1 MKNFFRN
8 HPMVS
13 MCIAMLVAAVATQ
26 WILNPKSGPFSA
38 LTWANALTIGAV
50 LLIMV
55 AGVALTYVAMRLA
68 SDPAGFGLVPVGEG
82 YTPGRRLN
90 VDSPAASVRSAD
102 EVLDE
107 LDQMIGLSSVK
118 EEVNK
123 LLAGIEVER
132 KRREQGLPAARVSRH
147 MVFTG
152 PPGVGKTEIAR
163 ALGEIYR
170 SLKVLRKGHVVEVQR
185 ADLVAGYIG
194 QTAMKTLDKCKEALD
209 GILFVDEAY
218 SLAGEGK
225 DFGHEAIATLLKF
238 MEDNRDRI
246 MVIAAGYPNEMR
258 RFIATNP
265 GLASRFN
272 RTIEFPAYEPK
283 ELAAILRLMARRQSA
298 ELPDALEQSLVPWI
312 ESQSRSEGWGNARE
326 MRNLLDKAGEA
337 QSLRVAA
344 DPTADITKIE
354 MVDFESI
361 GVPLVR
367 THVPPPAPPPPV
379 PTIPTPASIVVEHSL
394 VPASSSPDHLA
405 PRRGRRLKV
414 EATIPLNARS
424 IRRWTASKRWSGWS
438 PVKEEVNKLMS
449 ALEVERLRREQGLV
463 VAPISRHMVFTGP
476 PGVGKTEVARALGEI
491 YRSLNVLRKGHLVET
506 DRSGLVAGYI
516 GQTAPK
522 TLDKCR
528 EALDGILFIDEAYS
542 LARPGNDF
550 GQEAIDTLL
559 KFMEDNRDRI
569 VVIVAGYPNEM
580 QRFINSNPGLSSRF
594 TKTIEFPPYAANEL
608 AAILRVMAKRQN
620 FVLPDDLEVQP
631 RSVDE
636 GGHAQQVLGSSARD
650 ANAARARARGPGH
663 ANCARPIRG
672 HAQARHGGYRRGD
685 PDFRISR
692 DRAGEDQRHPRQDSR
707 APPLGHPT
715 VGGDIRT
722 AGRRC
727 HDQNWKVAHGSGF
740 FISRDGYLL
749 TNHHVVGDNKFVTVK
764 LTTGRQ
770 MPGEVLRS
778 HKARDVALVKVNE
791 SAMEALPLQ
800 LEPPDVAAEVYA
812 VGTPQDEKY
821 STTIT
826 KGIVSA
832 YRTENDLKLIQSDAA
847 IHGGSSGGAMVDRFG
862 NVVAVS
868 VSGFTMSERRWA
880 QASTS
885 SFPSPMRSSSSPSS
899 WSSRTRHSPKQSPA
913 HGTRTDTPDDSDAAE
928 QRPCISPSGSTIP
941 GTVARGLSG
950 RRRRQSFSRAGFL
963 SIFLKQQFQWATG
976 QSLPIAPTRRPR
988 AAQQPVARCISG
1000 TMRSA
1005 DPRLPIRSP
1014 STSTGRPFEILPQTT
1029 SRNSWRRSAPIIA
1042 MIGRRRSIS

>member
-8 HPMVS
+8 HPMVG
-13 MCIAMLVAAVATQ
+13 MCIAMLAAAVATH
-26 WILNPKSGPFSA
+26 WILNPKSGPLSA
-38 LTWANALTIGAV
+38 LTWTNSLTIGAV
-50 LLIMV
+50 LLIMM
-55 AGVALTYVAMRLA
+55 AGFALTYVAMRLG
-68 SDPAGFGLVPVGEG
+68 SDPTGFGLVPLGEG

-90 VDSPAASVRSAD
+90 VDSPAMSVRSAD

-107 LDQMIGLSSVK
+107 LDQMIGLGSVK

-132 KRREQGLPAARVSRH
+132 KRREQGLPVARVGRH

-225 DFGHEAIATLLKF
+225 DFGHEAIATLMKF

-265 GLASRFN
+265 GMASRFN

-283 ELAAILRLMARRQSA
+283 ELAAILRLMAKRQRA
-298 ELPDALEQSLVPWI
+298 ELPDVLEQSLVPWI
-312 ESQSRSEGWGNARE
+312 ESQWRSEGWGNARE

-337 QSLRVAA
+337 QSLRVAV
-344 DPTADITKIE
+344 DPTADISKIE
-354 MVDFESI
+354 MVDFESV
-361 GVPLVR
+361 GVSLVR
-367 THVPPPAPPPPV
+367 TYVPPPAPPPV
-379 PTIPTPASIVVEHSL
+379 PTIPTPAPIVVQHSL
-394 VPASSSPDHLA
+394 VPSSPDHLA
-405 PRRGRRLKV
+405 PRSGRRLKV
-414 EATIPLNARS
+414 EATIPPERTLDQALDRLEEMVGLES
-424 IRRWTASKRWSGWS
+424 
-438 PVKEEVNKLMS
+438 VKEEVNKLIS

-463 VAPISRHMVFTGP
+463 IAPISRHMVFSGP

-491 YRSLNVLRKGHLVET
+491 YRSLTVLRKGHLVET

-594 TKTIEFPPYAANEL
+594 TKTIEFPPYGANEL

-620 FVLPDDLEVQP
+620 FVLPDDLESSLAPWLKVGMRNKSWGQAREMRTLLERAREAQATRIAHDP
-631 RSVDE
+631 SGDVRQLAMTDIDAAIRISGYRETVPETISDTIVRIPALRRSVTPLSE
-636 GGHAQQVLGSSARD
+636 GTSALQ
-650 ANAARARARGPGH
+650 AAVVTIKIDGT
-663 ANCARPIRG
+663 
-672 HAQARHGGYRRGD
+672 Y
-685 PDFRISR
+685 
-692 DRAGEDQRHPRQDSR
+692 
-707 APPLGHPT
+707 
-715 VGGDIRT
+715 
-722 AGRRC
+722 
-727 HDQNWKVAHGSGF
+727 GSGF

-749 TNHHVVGDNKFVTVK
+749 TNHHVVEDNKFVTIK

-791 SAMEALPLQ
+791 SALEALPLQ

-812 VGTPQDEKY
+812 VGTPVSETY
-821 STTIT
+821 STTIS

-832 YRTENDLKLIQSDAA
+832 YRTVDDLKLIQSDAA

-862 NVVAVS
+862 NVVAIS
-868 VSGFTMSERRWA
+868 VSGI
-880 QASTS
+880 
-885 SFPSPMRSSSSPSS
+885 SSSAQ
-899 WSSRTRHSPKQSPA
+899 KL
-913 HGTRTDTPDDSDAAE
+913 GT
-928 QRPCISPSGSTIP
+928 
-941 GTVARGLSG
+941 
-950 RRRRQSFSRAGFL
+950 
-963 SIFLKQQFQWATG
+963 SINFFI
-976 QSLPIAPTRRPR
+976 PIAD
-988 AAQQPVARCISG
+988 ALKFLAVEVVKQDVA
-1000 TMRSA
+1000 
-1005 DPRLPIRSP
+1005 
-1014 STSTGRPFEILPQTT
+1014 
-1029 SRNSWRRSAPIIA
+1029 
-1042 MIGRRRSIS
+1042 

>member
-8 HPMVS
+8 NPMAG
-13 MCIAMLVAAVATQ
+13 MCVAMIAAAVATN
-26 WILNPKSGPFSA
+26 WILNPRSGPFSA
-38 LTWANALTIGAV
+38 LTWANSLTVGAV

-55 AGVALTYVAMRLA
+55 AGVATTYVAMRLA
-68 SDPAGFGLVPVGEG
+68 SDPTGFGLVPVGEG
-82 YTPGRRLN
+82 YTVGRRLN
-90 VDSPAASVRSAD
+90 VDSPSVSVRSAD

-132 KRREQGLPAARVSRH
+132 KRREQGLPVAKVNRH

-194 QTAMKTLDKCKEALD
+194 QTAIKTLDRCKEALD

-225 DFGHEAIATLLKF
+225 DFGHEAIATLIKF
-238 MEDNRDRI
+238 MEDNRDRV

-283 ELAAILRLMARRQSA
+283 ELAAILRLMAKRQRA
-298 ELPDALEQSLVPWI
+298 ELPDVLEQSLVPWI
-312 ESQSRSEGWGNARE
+312 ETQWRSEGWGNARE
-326 MRNLLDKAGEA
+326 MRNLLDKASEA
-337 QSLRVAA
+337 QSLRVAV
-344 DPTADITKIE
+344 DPTADISKIE

-361 GVPLVR
+361 GVNLVR
-367 THVPPPAPPPPV
+367 TRVPPPAPPPV
-379 PTIPTPASIVVEHSL
+379 PTIPTPAPMVVEHAL
-394 VPASSSPDHLA
+394 VPSPPDHLA
-405 PRRGRRLKV
+405 PRVGRRLRV
-414 EATIPLNARS
+414 EATILPERTLDQALDHLEEMVGLES
-424 IRRWTASKRWSGWS
+424 
-438 PVKEEVNKLMS
+438 VKEEVNRLMS
-449 ALEVERLRREQGLV
+449 SLEVERLRREQGLV
-463 VAPISRHMVFTGP
+463 IAPISRHMVFTGP
-476 PGVGKTEVARALGEI
+476 PGAGKTEIARALGEI

-542 LARPGNDF
+542 LVRPGNDF

-569 VVIVAGYPNEM
+569 IVIVAGYPNEM
-580 QRFINSNPGLSSRF
+580 QRFIGSNPGLSSRF
-594 TKTIEFPPYAANEL
+594 TKMIEFPPYAANEL

-620 FVLPDDLEVQP
+620 FVLPDDLESSLGPWIKVGMRNKSWGQAREMRTLLERAREAQATRIAHAPSADVRQLTMADIETAIRISGYRETVPEKISDTLVKIPALP
-631 RSVDE
+631 RSVTPLSEGTSALQAAVVTIKLE
-636 GGHAQQVLGSSARD
+636 GGG
-650 ANAARARARGPGH
+650 
-663 ANCARPIRG
+663 
-672 HAQARHGGYRRGD
+672 
-685 PDFRISR
+685 
-692 DRAGEDQRHPRQDSR
+692 
-707 APPLGHPT
+707 
-715 VGGDIRT
+715 
-722 AGRRC
+722 
-727 HDQNWKVAHGSGF
+727 HGSGF

-749 TNHHVVGDNKFVTVK
+749 TNQHVVQDYKFVTIK

-791 SAMEALPLQ
+791 SAMNALPLQ

-832 YRTENDLKLIQSDAA
+832 YRTDNDLKLIQSDAT
-847 IHGGSSGGAMVDRFG
+847 IHGGSSGGAMVDLFG
-862 NVVAVS
+862 NVVAIS
-868 VSGFTMSERRWA
+868 VSGFTMSEKKVG
-880 QASTS
+880 TS
-885 SFPSPMRSSSSPSS
+885 INFF
-899 WSSRTRHSPKQSPA
+899 
-913 HGTRTDTPDDSDAAE
+913 
-928 QRPCISPSGSTIP
+928 I
-941 GTVARGLSG
+941 
-950 RRRRQSFSRAGFL
+950 
-963 SIFLKQQFQWATG
+963 
-976 QSLPIAPTRRPR
+976 PIADALKFLAVELVERDL
-988 AAQQPVARCISG
+988 A
-1000 TMRSA
+1000 
-1005 DPRLPIRSP
+1005 
-1014 STSTGRPFEILPQTT
+1014 
-1029 SRNSWRRSAPIIA
+1029 
-1042 MIGRRRSIS
+1042 

>member
-13 MCIAMLVAAVATQ
+13 MCIAMLVAAVGTH

-38 LTWANALTIGAV
+38 LTWANSLTIGAV

-55 AGVALTYVAMRLA
+55 AGVALTYVAMRLG
-68 SDPAGFGLVPVGEG
+68 SDPTGFGLVPVGEG
-82 YTPGRRLN
+82 YTPGRRLS

-107 LDQMIGLSSVK
+107 LDRMIGLSSVK

-132 KRREQGLPAARVSRH
+132 KRREQGLPVAKVSRH

-163 ALGEIYR
+163 ALGEIHR

-225 DFGHEAIATLLKF
+225 DFGHEAIATLIKF

-283 ELAAILRLMARRQSA
+283 ELAAILRLMAKRQSA
-298 ELPDALEQSLVPWI
+298 ELPDVLEQSLVPWI
-312 ESQSRSEGWGNARE
+312 ESQWRGEGWGNARE
-326 MRNLLDKAGEA
+326 MRNLLDKASEA

-344 DPTADITKIE
+344 DPTADISKIE
-354 MVDFESI
+354 MVDFESV

-367 THVPPPAPPPPV
+367 TRVPPPAPPPV
-379 PTIPTPASIVVEHSL
+379 PTKPTPAPIVVEHAL
-394 VPASSSPDHLA
+394 VLSSSPDHLA
-405 PRRGRRLKV
+405 PRPGRRLKV
-414 EATIPLNARS
+414 EATIPPERTLDQALDRLEEMVGLES
-424 IRRWTASKRWSGWS
+424 
-438 PVKEEVNKLMS
+438 VKEEVNKLMS

-463 VAPISRHMVFTGP
+463 VAPISRHMVFAGP

-594 TKTIEFPPYAANEL
+594 TKTIEFPPYATNEL
-608 AAILRVMAKRQN
+608 TAILRVMAKRQN
-620 FVLPDDLEVQP
+620 FVLPDDLESSLGPWMKVGMRSKSWGHAREMRTLLERAREAQATRIVHDPSGDMRKLTMADIDAAIQISGYRETAPEKISDTLVKIPALP
-631 RSVDE
+631 RSVTPLSE
-636 GGHAQQVLGSSARD
+636 GTSALQ
-650 ANAARARARGPGH
+650 AAVV
-663 ANCARPIRG
+663 
-672 HAQARHGGYRRGD
+672 
-685 PDFRISR
+685 
-692 DRAGEDQRHPRQDSR
+692 
-707 APPLGHPT
+707 T
-715 VGGDIRT
+715 VKIEG
-722 AGRRC
+722 
-727 HDQNWKVAHGSGF
+727 AHGSGF
-740 FISRDGYLL
+740 FISKDGYLL
-749 TNHHVVGDNKFVTVK
+749 TNHHVVTENKFVTVK

-770 MPGEVLRS
+770 LPGEVVRTN
-778 HKARDVALVKVNE
+778 KTRDIALVKVNE
-791 SAMEALPLQ
+791 SGMTALPLR
-800 LEPPDVAAEVYA
+800 LDAPDVASEVYA
-812 VGTPQDEKY
+812 VGTPRDEKY

-832 YRTENDLKLIQSDAA
+832 YRTENDLSLLQSDVA
-847 IHGGSSGGAMVDRFG
+847 IHPGNSGGPMVDRFG
-862 NVVAVS
+862 NVVAASVAGLTISGVS
-868 VSGFTMSERRWA
+868 VSINF
-880 QASTS
+880 
-885 SFPSPMRSSSSPSS
+885 F
-899 WSSRTRHSPKQSPA
+899 
-913 HGTRTDTPDDSDAAE
+913 
-928 QRPCISPSGSTIP
+928 I
-941 GTVARGLSG
+941 
-950 RRRRQSFSRAGFL
+950 
-963 SIFLKQQFQWATG
+963 
-976 QSLPIAPTRRPR
+976 PIADALKFLAVELVEQN
-988 AAQQPVARCISG
+988 AA
-1000 TMRSA
+1000 
-1005 DPRLPIRSP
+1005 
-1014 STSTGRPFEILPQTT
+1014 
-1029 SRNSWRRSAPIIA
+1029 
-1042 MIGRRRSIS
+1042 

>member
-8 HPMVS
+8 SPMVS
-13 MCIAMLVAAVATQ
+13 MCVAMIVAAVATN
-26 WILNPKSGPFSA
+26 WILNPRSGPFSA
-38 LTWANALTIGAV
+38 LTWANSLTVGAV
-50 LLIMV
+50 LLIMM
-55 AGVALTYVAMRLA
+55 AGVALTYVAMRLG
-68 SDPAGFGLVPVGEG
+68 SDPTGFGLVPVGQG
-82 YTPGRRLN
+82 YTVGRRLN
-90 VDSPAASVRSAD
+90 VDSPALSVRSAD

-132 KRREQGLPAARVSRH
+132 KRREQGLPVAKVGRH

-194 QTAMKTLDKCKEALD
+194 QTAIKTLDKCKEALD

-218 SLAGEGK
+218 TLAGEGK
-225 DFGHEAIATLLKF
+225 DFGHEAIATLIKF
-238 MEDNRDRI
+238 MEDNRDRV

-258 RFIATNP
+258 RFIAMNP

-283 ELAAILRLMARRQSA
+283 ELAAILRLMAKRQRA
-298 ELPDALEQSLVPWI
+298 ELPDVLEQSLVPWI
-312 ESQSRSEGWGNARE
+312 ETQWRSEGWGNARE

-337 QSLRVAA
+337 QSLRVAV
-344 DPTADITKIE
+344 DPTADISKIE
-354 MVDFESI
+354 MVDFESV
-361 GVPLVR
+361 GVPLMR
-367 THVPPPAPPPPV
+367 TRVPPPAPPPLPNVPPPAPV
-379 PTIPTPASIVVEHSL
+379 VIEHAPAL
-394 VPASSSPDHLA
+394 SPDYLA
-405 PRRGRRLKV
+405 PRPARRLKV
-414 EATIPLNARS
+414 EAAIPPERTLEQALDRLDEMVGLDS
-424 IRRWTASKRWSGWS
+424 
-438 PVKEEVNKLMS
+438 VKEEVNKLMS
-449 ALEVERLRREQGLV
+449 ALEVERMRREQGLI

-506 DRSGLVAGYI
+506 DRSGLVASYI

-522 TLDKCR
+522 TLDKCK

-580 QRFINSNPGLSSRF
+580 LRFINSNPGLSSRF

-608 AAILRVMAKRQN
+608 VSILRVMAKRQN
-620 FVLPDDLEVQP
+620 FELPDNLESSLGPWMKVGMPNKSWGQAREMRTLLERAREAQATRISHDPSADVRQLTTADIDAAIQISGYRETVPEKISDTLVKISTLP
-631 RSVDE
+631 RSVTPLSE
-636 GGHAQQVLGSSARD
+636 GTSALQ
-650 ANAARARARGPGH
+650 AAVVTIKLENG
-663 ANCARPIRG
+663 
-672 HAQARHGGYRRGD
+672 
-685 PDFRISR
+685 
-692 DRAGEDQRHPRQDSR
+692 
-707 APPLGHPT
+707 
-715 VGGDIRT
+715 
-722 AGRRC
+722 
-727 HDQNWKVAHGSGF
+727 HGSGF

-749 TNHHVVGDNKFVTVK
+749 TNQHVVEDNKFVTIK

-791 SAMEALPLQ
+791 SAMSALPLQ

-812 VGTPQDEKY
+812 VGTPQYEKY

-862 NVVAVS
+862 NVLAVS
-868 VSGFTMSERRWA
+868 VSGITVPGVEKKVG
-880 QASTS
+880 TS
-885 SFPSPMRSSSSPSS
+885 INFF
-899 WSSRTRHSPKQSPA
+899 
-913 HGTRTDTPDDSDAAE
+913 
-928 QRPCISPSGSTIP
+928 I
-941 GTVARGLSG
+941 
-950 RRRRQSFSRAGFL
+950 
-963 SIFLKQQFQWATG
+963 
-976 QSLPIAPTRRPR
+976 PIADALKFLAVELIEPD
-988 AAQQPVARCISG
+988 VA
-1000 TMRSA
+1000 
-1005 DPRLPIRSP
+1005 
-1014 STSTGRPFEILPQTT
+1014 
-1029 SRNSWRRSAPIIA
+1029 
-1042 MIGRRRSIS
+1042 

>member
-8 HPMVS
+8 HPMISICVL
-13 MCIAMLVAAVATQ
+13 MVVAGVATQ
-26 WILNPKSGPFSA
+26 WILNPRSGPLSA
-38 LTWANALTIGAV
+38 LTWANSLTIGAV
-50 LLIMV
+50 LLIML
-55 AGVALTYVAMRLA
+55 AGIALTYVAMRLGN
-68 SDPAGFGLVPVGEG
+68 DPSGFGLVPIGEG
-82 YTPGRRLN
+82 YTVGRRLN
-90 VDSPAASVRSAD
+90 VNSPTVSVRTAD

-107 LDQMIGLSSVK
+107 IDQMIGLSSVK

-132 KRREQGLPAARVSRH
+132 KRREQGLPVARVSRH

-194 QTAMKTLDKCKEALD
+194 QTAIKTLDKCKEALD

-218 SLAGEGK
+218 ALAGEGK
-225 DFGHEAIATLLKF
+225 DFGQEAIATLLKF

-265 GLASRFN
+265 GMASRFN

-283 ELAAILRLMARRQSA
+283 ELAAILRLMATRQRA
-298 ELPDALEQSLVPWI
+298 ELPGELEQSLVPWI

-326 MRNLLDKAGEA
+326 MRNLLDKASEA

-344 DPTADITKIE
+344 DPTADISKIE

-361 GVPLVR
+361 GVNWVR
-367 THVPPPAPPPPV
+367 TRVPPQSPPPPPAPPPP
-379 PTIPTPASIVVEHSL
+379 PSPPLL
-394 VPASSSPDHLA
+394 VQPLLAPSSSPDHLA
-405 PRRGRRLKV
+405 PRPMRRLKV
-414 EATIPLNARS
+414 EAAIPLERTLDQALDNLEEMV
-424 IRRWTASKRWSGWS
+424 GLE

-449 ALEVERLRREQGLV
+449 GLEVERMRREQGLA

-476 PGVGKTEVARALGEI
+476 PGVGKTEVARALGDI
-491 YRSLNVLRKGHLVET
+491 YRSLHVLRKGHLVET

-594 TKTIEFPPYAANEL
+594 TKTIAFPPYAANEL
-608 AAILRVMAKRQN
+608 TAILRVMAKRQN
-620 FVLPDDLEVQP
+620 FVLPDDLE
-631 RSVDE
+631 
-636 GGHAQQVLGSSARD
+636 SSLAPWMKVGMRNKSWGQAREMRTLLE
-650 ANAARARARGPGH
+650 RARE
-663 ANCARPIRG
+663 
-672 HAQARHGGYRRGD
+672 AQALRVTHDPSADVRQLVMADIDAAIAISGYREVEPEKISD
-685 PDFRISR
+685 TIVRI
-692 DRAGEDQRHPRQDSR
+692 
-707 APPLGHPT
+707 PT
-715 VGGDIRT
+715 LPHSVTLLSEGASALQT
-722 AGRRC
+722 AVVTVKLE
-727 HDQNWKVAHGSGF
+727 NSHGSGF
-740 FISRDGYLL
+740 FISKDGYLL
-749 TNHHVVGDNKFVTVK
+749 TNQHVVGDNKFVTIK

-778 HKARDVALVKVNE
+778 HKARDIALVKVNE

-800 LEPPDVAAEVYA
+800 LNLPDVAAEVYA
-812 VGTPQDEKY
+812 VGTPKDEKW

-826 KGIVSA
+826 KGIVSG
-832 YRTENDLKLIQSDAA
+832 YRTDDDLFSSGNKDLKLLQSDAA
-847 IHGGSSGGAMVDRFG
+847 IHGGSSGGALVDRFG

-868 VSGFTMSERRWA
+868 VGGIVVTA
-880 QASTS
+880 DKTGS
-885 SFPSPMRSSSSPSS
+885 SLNFFIPIVDAL
-899 WSSRTRHSPKQSPA
+899 KYLA
-913 HGTRTDTPDDSDAAE
+913 VELINPD
-928 QRPCISPSGSTIP
+928 
-941 GTVARGLSG
+941 VA
-950 RRRRQSFSRAGFL
+950 
-963 SIFLKQQFQWATG
+963 
-976 QSLPIAPTRRPR
+976 
-988 AAQQPVARCISG
+988 
-1000 TMRSA
+1000 
-1005 DPRLPIRSP
+1005 
-1014 STSTGRPFEILPQTT
+1014 
-1029 SRNSWRRSAPIIA
+1029 
-1042 MIGRRRSIS
+1042 

>member
-8 HPMVS
+8 HPMVG
-13 MCIAMLVAAVATQ
+13 MCIAMLVAAVATH
-26 WILNPKSGPFSA
+26 WILNPKSGPLSA
-38 LTWANALTIGAV
+38 LTWANSLTIGAV
-50 LLIMV
+50 LLIMM
-55 AGVALTYVAMRLA
+55 AGFALTYVAMRLG
-68 SDPAGFGLVPVGEG
+68 SDPTGFGLVPLGEG

-90 VDSPAASVRSAD
+90 VDSPAMSVRSAD

-107 LDQMIGLSSVK
+107 LDQMIGLGSVK

-132 KRREQGLPAARVSRH
+132 KRREQGLPVARVGRH

-152 PPGVGKTEIAR
+152 SPGVGKTEIAR

-225 DFGHEAIATLLKF
+225 DFGHEAIATLMKF

-265 GLASRFN
+265 GMASRFN

-283 ELAAILRLMARRQSA
+283 ELAAILRLMAKRQRA
-298 ELPDALEQSLVPWI
+298 ELPDVLEQSLVPWI
-312 ESQSRSEGWGNARE
+312 ESQWRSEGWGNARE

-337 QSLRVAA
+337 QSLRVAV
-344 DPTADITKIE
+344 DPTADISKIE
-354 MVDFESI
+354 MVDFESV
-361 GVPLVR
+361 GVSLVR
-367 THVPPPAPPPPV
+367 TYVPPPAPPPV
-379 PTIPTPASIVVEHSL
+379 PTIPTPAPIVVQHSL
-394 VPASSSPDHLA
+394 VPSSPDHLA
-405 PRRGRRLKV
+405 PRSGRRLKV
-414 EATIPLNARS
+414 EATIPPERTLDQALDRLEEMVGLES
-424 IRRWTASKRWSGWS
+424 
-438 PVKEEVNKLMS
+438 VKEEVNKLIS

-463 VAPISRHMVFTGP
+463 IAPISRHMVFSGP

-491 YRSLNVLRKGHLVET
+491 YRSLTVLRKGHLVET

-594 TKTIEFPPYAANEL
+594 TKTIEFPPYGANEL

-620 FVLPDDLEVQP
+620 FVLPDDLESSLAPWLKVGMRNKSWGQAREMRTLLERAREAQATRIAHDP
-631 RSVDE
+631 SGDVRQLAMTDIDAAIRISGYRETVPETISDTIVRIPALRRSVTPLSE
-636 GGHAQQVLGSSARD
+636 GTSALQ
-650 ANAARARARGPGH
+650 AAVVTIKIDGT
-663 ANCARPIRG
+663 
-672 HAQARHGGYRRGD
+672 Y
-685 PDFRISR
+685 
-692 DRAGEDQRHPRQDSR
+692 
-707 APPLGHPT
+707 
-715 VGGDIRT
+715 
-722 AGRRC
+722 
-727 HDQNWKVAHGSGF
+727 GSGF

-749 TNHHVVGDNKFVTVK
+749 TNHHVVEDNKFVTIK

-791 SAMEALPLQ
+791 SALEALPLQ

-812 VGTPQDEKY
+812 VGTPVSETY
-821 STTIT
+821 STTIS

-832 YRTENDLKLIQSDAA
+832 YRTVDDLKLIQSDAA

-862 NVVAVS
+862 NVVAIS
-868 VSGFTMSERRWA
+868 VSGI
-880 QASTS
+880 
-885 SFPSPMRSSSSPSS
+885 SSSAQ
-899 WSSRTRHSPKQSPA
+899 KL
-913 HGTRTDTPDDSDAAE
+913 GT
-928 QRPCISPSGSTIP
+928 
-941 GTVARGLSG
+941 
-950 RRRRQSFSRAGFL
+950 
-963 SIFLKQQFQWATG
+963 SINFFI
-976 QSLPIAPTRRPR
+976 PIAD
-988 AAQQPVARCISG
+988 ALKFLAVEVVKQDVA
-1000 TMRSA
+1000 
-1005 DPRLPIRSP
+1005 
-1014 STSTGRPFEILPQTT
+1014 
-1029 SRNSWRRSAPIIA
+1029 
-1042 MIGRRRSIS
+1042 

>member
-8 HPMVS
+8 YPMVG

-38 LTWANALTIGAV
+38 LTWANSLTIGAV
-50 LLIMV
+50 LLIMM
-55 AGVALTYVAMRLA
+55 AGFALTYVAMRLG
-68 SDPAGFGLVPVGEG
+68 SDPTGFGLVPVGEG

-90 VDSPAASVRSAD
+90 VDSPAVSVRSAD

-123 LLAGIEVER
+123 LLAGVEVER
-132 KRREQGLPAARVSRH
+132 KRREQGLPVARVSRH

-163 ALGEIYR
+163 ALGETYR

-225 DFGHEAIATLLKF
+225 DFGHEAIATLIKF

-265 GLASRFN
+265 GLASRFH

-283 ELAAILRLMARRQSA
+283 ELAAILRLMAKRERA
-298 ELPDALEQSLVPWI
+298 ELPDVLEQSLVPWI
-312 ESQSRSEGWGNARE
+312 ESQWRSEGWGNARE
-326 MRNLLDKAGEA
+326 MRNLLDKASEA
-337 QSLRVAA
+337 QSLRVAV
-344 DPTADITKIE
+344 DPNADISKIE
-354 MVDFESI
+354 MVDFESV
-361 GVPLVR
+361 GVNLVR
-367 THVPPPAPPPPV
+367 THVPPPAPPPV
-379 PTIPTPASIVVEHSL
+379 PTIPTPPPVVVQHSL
-394 VPASSSPDHLA
+394 VPSSSADHLA
-405 PRRGRRLKV
+405 PRPMRRLKV
-414 EATIPLNARS
+414 EATIPPERTLDQALDRLEEMV
-424 IRRWTASKRWSGWS
+424 GLE

-449 ALEVERLRREQGLV
+449 GLEVERVRREQGLV
-463 VAPISRHMVFTGP
+463 IAPISRHMVFTGP

-550 GQEAIDTLL
+550 GRETIDTLL

-569 VVIVAGYPNEM
+569 VVIVAGYPVEM
-580 QRFINSNPGLSSRF
+580 RRFIAANPGLESRF
-594 TKTIEFPPYAANEL
+594 TKTIEFPPYEAGEL
-608 AAILRVMAKRQN
+608 VEIFGQMAQQAGYE
-620 FVLPDDLEVQP
+620 LPDDLESSLGPWMKVGMRKKSWGQAREMRTLLERAREAQATRIAHDPSGDVRQLAMADIDAATQISGYRETVPEKISDILVKIPSLP
-631 RSVDE
+631 RSVTPLSE
-636 GGHAQQVLGSSARD
+636 GTSALQ
-650 ANAARARARGPGH
+650 AAVV
-663 ANCARPIRG
+663 
-672 HAQARHGGYRRGD
+672 
-685 PDFRISR
+685 
-692 DRAGEDQRHPRQDSR
+692 
-707 APPLGHPT
+707 T
-715 VGGDIRT
+715 VKIEG
-722 AGRRC
+722 
-727 HDQNWKVAHGSGF
+727 AHGSGF
-740 FISRDGYLL
+740 FISKDGYLL
-749 TNHHVVGDNKFVTVK
+749 TNHHVVTENKFVTVK

-770 MPGEVLRS
+770 LPGEVVRTN
-778 HKARDVALVKVNE
+778 KTRDIALVKVNE
-791 SAMEALPLQ
+791 SGMTALPL
-800 LEPPDVAAEVYA
+800 LLDLPEVASEVYA
-812 VGTPQDEKY
+812 IGTPRDEKY

-832 YRTENDLKLIQSDAA
+832 YRTENDLSLMQSDVA
-847 IHGGSSGGAMVDRFG
+847 IHPGNSGGPMVDRFG
-862 NVVAVS
+862 NVVAASVAGLTISGVS
-868 VSGFTMSERRWA
+868 VGINF
-880 QASTS
+880 
-885 SFPSPMRSSSSPSS
+885 F
-899 WSSRTRHSPKQSPA
+899 
-913 HGTRTDTPDDSDAAE
+913 
-928 QRPCISPSGSTIP
+928 I
-941 GTVARGLSG
+941 
-950 RRRRQSFSRAGFL
+950 
-963 SIFLKQQFQWATG
+963 
-976 QSLPIAPTRRPR
+976 PIAD
-988 AAQQPVARCISG
+988 ALKFLAVELVNQDVA
-1000 TMRSA
+1000 
-1005 DPRLPIRSP
+1005 
-1014 STSTGRPFEILPQTT
+1014 
-1029 SRNSWRRSAPIIA
+1029 
-1042 MIGRRRSIS
+1042 

>member
-13 MCIAMLVAAVATQ
+13 MCLAMLVAAIATQ

-38 LTWANALTIGAV
+38 LTWANSLTIGAV
-50 LLIMV
+50 LLIMM
-55 AGVALTYVAMRLA
+55 AGVALTYVAMRLG
-68 SDPAGFGLVPVGEG
+68 SDPTGFGLVPVGEG
-82 YTPGRRLN
+82 YTVGRRLN
-90 VDSPAASVRSAD
+90 VEASTLSVRSAD

-132 KRREQGLPAARVSRH
+132 KRREQGLPVARVSRH

-209 GILFVDEAY
+209 GVLFVDEAY

-283 ELAAILRLMARRQSA
+283 ELAAILRLMAKRQRA
-298 ELPDALEQSLVPWI
+298 ELPDELEQSLVPWI
-312 ESQSRSEGWGNARE
+312 DSQWRSEGWGNARE

-337 QSLRVAA
+337 QSLRVAV
-344 DPTADITKIE
+344 DPTADISRIE

-361 GVPLVR
+361 GVSLVR
-367 THVPPPAPPPPV
+367 TRAPPPALPPV
-379 PTIPTPASIVVEHSL
+379 PTIPAPAPVVVAQSL
-394 VPASSSPDHLA
+394 VSPSPEHLA
-405 PRRGRRLKV
+405 PHAGRRLKV
-414 EATIPLNARS
+414 QAIVPTERTLDQALDRLEEMV
-424 IRRWTASKRWSGWS
+424 GLD
-438 PVKEEVNKLMS
+438 PVKEEVNKLIS
-449 ALEVERLRREQGLV
+449 GLEVERLRREQGLV
-463 VAPISRHMVFTGP
+463 VSTISRHMVFTGP

-491 YRSLNVLRKGHLVET
+491 YRALNVLRKGHLVET

-542 LARPGNDF
+542 LARQGNDF

-594 TKTIEFPPYAANEL
+594 TKLIEFPPYAANEL
-608 AAILRVMAKRQN
+608 ADILRVMAKHQN
-620 FVLPDDLEVQP
+620 FVLPDDLE
-631 RSVDE
+631 SS
-636 GGHAQQVLGSSARD
+636 LGPWTKVGMRNKSWGQAREMRTLLE
-650 ANAARARARGPGH
+650 RARE
-663 ANCARPIRG
+663 
-672 HAQARHGGYRRGD
+672 AQAT
-685 PDFRISR
+685 RISR
-692 DRAGEDQRHPRQDSR
+692 DPSGDMRQLTMADIDAAIRVSGYREAVPEKISDTLVKIPTLPRSVT
-707 APPLGHPT
+707 PLSEGTSALQAAVVT
-715 VGGDIRT
+715 VKIEG
-722 AGRRC
+722 
-727 HDQNWKVAHGSGF
+727 AHGSGF

-749 TNHHVVGDNKFVTVK
+749 TNQHVVTENKFVTVK
-764 LTTGRQ
+764 LTTGREL
-770 MPGEVLRS
+770 PGEVLRIN
-778 HKARDVALVKVNE
+778 KTRDIALVKVNE
-791 SAMEALPLQ
+791 SGMMALPLR
-800 LEPPDVAAEVYA
+800 LDVPEVASEVYA
-812 VGTPQDEKY
+812 VGTPKMEQY

-832 YRTENDLKLIQSDAA
+832 YRRDDDLSLLQSDTA
-847 IHGGSSGGAMVDRFG
+847 IHPGNSGGPMVDRFG

-868 VSGFTMSERRWA
+868 VAGLAISGVMTSINFFIPIADALRFLAVELVEQDVA
-880 QASTS
+880 QA
-885 SFPSPMRSSSSPSS
+885 
-899 WSSRTRHSPKQSPA
+899 
-913 HGTRTDTPDDSDAAE
+913 
-928 QRPCISPSGSTIP
+928 
-941 GTVARGLSG
+941 
-950 RRRRQSFSRAGFL
+950 
-963 SIFLKQQFQWATG
+963 
-976 QSLPIAPTRRPR
+976 
-988 AAQQPVARCISG
+988 
-1000 TMRSA
+1000 
-1005 DPRLPIRSP
+1005 
-1014 STSTGRPFEILPQTT
+1014 
-1029 SRNSWRRSAPIIA
+1029 
-1042 MIGRRRSIS
+1042 

>member
-8 HPMVS
+8 NPMVA
-13 MCIAMLVAAVATQ
+13 MCVAMVVAAVATN

-38 LTWANALTIGAV
+38 LTWANSLTVGAV
-50 LLIMV
+50 VLIMV
-55 AGVALTYVAMRLA
+55 AGVALTYVAMRLG
-68 SDPAGFGLVPVGEG
+68 SDPTGFGLVPVGEG
-82 YTPGRRLN
+82 YTVGRRLN
-90 VDSPAASVRSAD
+90 VSSPSVAVRSAD

-132 KRREQGLPAARVSRH
+132 KRREQGLPVAKVSRH

-194 QTAMKTLDKCKEALD
+194 QTAIKTLDKCKEALD
-209 GILFVDEAY
+209 GVLFVDEAY

-225 DFGHEAIATLLKF
+225 DFGHEAIATLIKF

-283 ELAAILRLMARRQSA
+283 ELAAILRLMATRQHA
-298 ELPDALEQSLVPWI
+298 ELPGELEQSLVPWI
-312 ESQSRSEGWGNARE
+312 ETQWRSEGWGNARE

-344 DPTADITKIE
+344 DPTADISRIE
-354 MVDFESI
+354 MVDFESA

-367 THVPPPAPPPPV
+367 SRVPPPAPPLPPPV
-379 PTIPTPASIVVEHSL
+379 PTIPTPVATVVEHAL
-394 VPASSSPDHLA
+394 VPSSPADHST
-405 PRRGRRLKV
+405 PRSGRRLKV
-414 EATIPLNARS
+414 ESAIPSERTLDQALDHLEEMVGLKS
-424 IRRWTASKRWSGWS
+424 
-438 PVKEEVNKLMS
+438 VKEEVNKLMS
-449 ALEVERLRREQGLV
+449 ALEVERMRREQGLV
-463 VAPISRHMVFTGP
+463 VSPISRHMVFTGP

-522 TLDKCR
+522 TLDKCK

-542 LARPGNDF
+542 LARPGHDF
-550 GQEAIDTLL
+550 GGEAIDTLL

-608 AAILRVMAKRQN
+608 ADILRVMAKRQN
-620 FVLPDDLEVQP
+620 FELPDNLQSSLGPWLKVGMRNRSWGQAREMRTLLERAREAQATRIAHDPSADVRQLATADIDAAIQIAGYRETEPEKISDTVVKIPTLP
-631 RSVDE
+631 RSVTPLSE
-636 GGHAQQVLGSSARD
+636 GTSALQ
-650 ANAARARARGPGH
+650 AAVVT
-663 ANCARPIRG
+663 IKTD
-672 HAQARHGGYRRGD
+672 GG
-685 PDFRISR
+685 
-692 DRAGEDQRHPRQDSR
+692 
-707 APPLGHPT
+707 
-715 VGGDIRT
+715 
-722 AGRRC
+722 
-727 HDQNWKVAHGSGF
+727 HGSGF
-740 FISRDGYLL
+740 FISRNGYLL
-749 TNHHVVGDNKFVTVK
+749 TNHHVVEDNKFVTIK

-770 MPGEVLRS
+770 MPGEVVRL

-812 VGTPQDEKY
+812 VGTPKDEKY

-868 VSGFTMSERRWA
+868 VSGLTVTA
-880 QASTS
+880 DKTGS
-885 SFPSPMRSSSSPSS
+885 SINFF
-899 WSSRTRHSPKQSPA
+899 
-913 HGTRTDTPDDSDAAE
+913 
-928 QRPCISPSGSTIP
+928 I
-941 GTVARGLSG
+941 
-950 RRRRQSFSRAGFL
+950 
-963 SIFLKQQFQWATG
+963 
-976 QSLPIAPTRRPR
+976 PIADALRFLAVQLVEPD
-988 AAQQPVARCISG
+988 VA
-1000 TMRSA
+1000 
-1005 DPRLPIRSP
+1005 
-1014 STSTGRPFEILPQTT
+1014 
-1029 SRNSWRRSAPIIA
+1029 
-1042 MIGRRRSIS
+1042 

>member
-8 HPMVS
+8 HPMVG
-13 MCIAMLVAAVATQ
+13 MCIAMLVAAVATH
-26 WILNPKSGPFSA
+26 WILNPKSGPLSA
-38 LTWANALTIGAV
+38 LTWANSLTIGAV
-50 LLIMV
+50 LLIMM
-55 AGVALTYVAMRLA
+55 AGFALTYVAMRLG
-68 SDPAGFGLVPVGEG
+68 SDPTGFGLVPLGEG

-90 VDSPAASVRSAD
+90 VDSPAMSVRSAD

-107 LDQMIGLSSVK
+107 LDQMIGLGSVK

-132 KRREQGLPAARVSRH
+132 KRREQGLPVARVGRH

-152 PPGVGKTEIAR
+152 PPGVGKTEIAL

-225 DFGHEAIATLLKF
+225 DFGHEAIATLMKF

-265 GLASRFN
+265 GMASRFN

-283 ELAAILRLMARRQSA
+283 ELAAILRLMAKRQRA
-298 ELPDALEQSLVPWI
+298 ELPDVLEQSLVPWI
-312 ESQSRSEGWGNARE
+312 ESQWRSEGWGNARE

-337 QSLRVAA
+337 QSLRVAV
-344 DPTADITKIE
+344 DPTADISKIE
-354 MVDFESI
+354 MVDFESV
-361 GVPLVR
+361 GVSLVR
-367 THVPPPAPPPPV
+367 TYVPPPAPPPV
-379 PTIPTPASIVVEHSL
+379 PTIPTPAPIVVQHSL
-394 VPASSSPDHLA
+394 VPSSPDHLA
-405 PRRGRRLKV
+405 PRSGRRLKV
-414 EATIPLNARS
+414 EATIPPERTLDQALDRLEEMVGLES
-424 IRRWTASKRWSGWS
+424 
-438 PVKEEVNKLMS
+438 VKEEVNKLIS

-463 VAPISRHMVFTGP
+463 IAPISRHMVFSGP

-491 YRSLNVLRKGHLVET
+491 YRSLTVLRKGHLVET

-594 TKTIEFPPYAANEL
+594 TKTIEFPPYGANEL

-620 FVLPDDLEVQP
+620 FVLPDNLESSLAPWLKVGMRNKSWGQAREMRTLLERAREAQATRIAHDP
-631 RSVDE
+631 SGDVRQLAMTDIDAAIRISGYRETVPETISDTIVRIPALRRSVTPLSE
-636 GGHAQQVLGSSARD
+636 GTSALQ
-650 ANAARARARGPGH
+650 AAVVTIKIDGT
-663 ANCARPIRG
+663 
-672 HAQARHGGYRRGD
+672 Y
-685 PDFRISR
+685 
-692 DRAGEDQRHPRQDSR
+692 
-707 APPLGHPT
+707 
-715 VGGDIRT
+715 
-722 AGRRC
+722 
-727 HDQNWKVAHGSGF
+727 GSGF

-749 TNHHVVGDNKFVTVK
+749 TNHHVVEDNKFVTIK

-791 SAMEALPLQ
+791 SALEALPLQ

-812 VGTPQDEKY
+812 VGTPVSETY
-821 STTIT
+821 STTIS

-832 YRTENDLKLIQSDAA
+832 YRTVDDLKLIQSDAA

-862 NVVAVS
+862 NVVAIS
-868 VSGFTMSERRWA
+868 VSGI
-880 QASTS
+880 
-885 SFPSPMRSSSSPSS
+885 SSSAQ
-899 WSSRTRHSPKQSPA
+899 KL
-913 HGTRTDTPDDSDAAE
+913 GT
-928 QRPCISPSGSTIP
+928 
-941 GTVARGLSG
+941 
-950 RRRRQSFSRAGFL
+950 
-963 SIFLKQQFQWATG
+963 SINFFI
-976 QSLPIAPTRRPR
+976 PIAD
-988 AAQQPVARCISG
+988 ALKFLAVEVVKQDVA
-1000 TMRSA
+1000 
-1005 DPRLPIRSP
+1005 
-1014 STSTGRPFEILPQTT
+1014 
-1029 SRNSWRRSAPIIA
+1029 
-1042 MIGRRRSIS
+1042 

>member
-8 HPMVS
+8 NPMAG
-13 MCIAMLVAAVATQ
+13 MCVAMIVAAVATN
-26 WILNPKSGPFSA
+26 WILNPRSGPFSA
-38 LTWANALTIGAV
+38 LTWANSLTVGAV

-55 AGVALTYVAMRLA
+55 AGVAMTYVAMRLGN
-68 SDPAGFGLVPVGEG
+68 DPTGFGLVPVGEG
-82 YTPGRRLN
+82 YTVGRRLN
-90 VDSPAASVRSAD
+90 VDSPSVSVRSAD

-132 KRREQGLPAARVSRH
+132 KRREQGLPVAKVGRH

-194 QTAMKTLDKCKEALD
+194 QTAIKTLDRCKEALD

-225 DFGHEAIATLLKF
+225 DFGQEAIATLIKF
-238 MEDNRDRI
+238 MEDNRDRV

-283 ELAAILRLMARRQSA
+283 ELAAILRLMANRQRA
-298 ELPDALEQSLVPWI
+298 ELPDVLEKSLVPWI
-312 ESQSRSEGWGNARE
+312 ESQWRSEGWGNARE
-326 MRNLLDKAGEA
+326 MRNLLDKASEA

-344 DPTADITKIE
+344 DPTADISKIE

-361 GVPLVR
+361 GVNLVR
-367 THVPPPAPPPPV
+367 TRVPPPAPPPV
-379 PTIPTPASIVVEHSL
+379 PTIPTPAPIVVEHAL
-394 VPASSSPDHLA
+394 VPSSPDHLA
-405 PRRGRRLKV
+405 PRAGRRLKV
-414 EATIPLNARS
+414 EATILPERTLDQALDRLEEMVGLES
-424 IRRWTASKRWSGWS
+424 
-438 PVKEEVNKLMS
+438 VKEEVNRLMS
-449 ALEVERLRREQGLV
+449 SLEVERLRREQGLV
-463 VAPISRHMVFTGP
+463 IAPISRHMVFTGP
-476 PGVGKTEVARALGEI
+476 PGVGKTEIARALGEI

-580 QRFINSNPGLSSRF
+580 QRFISSNPGLSSRF
-594 TKTIEFPPYAANEL
+594 TKMIEFPPYAANEL

-620 FVLPDDLEVQP
+620 FVLPDDLESSLGPWMKVGMRNKSWGQAREMRTLLERAREAQATRIAHAPAADVRQLTMADIEAAIRISGYRETVPEKISDTLVKIPALP
-631 RSVDE
+631 RSVIPLSE
-636 GGHAQQVLGSSARD
+636 GTSALQ
-650 ANAARARARGPGH
+650 AAVVT
-663 ANCARPIRG
+663 IKLES
-672 HAQARHGGYRRGD
+672 GG
-685 PDFRISR
+685 
-692 DRAGEDQRHPRQDSR
+692 
-707 APPLGHPT
+707 
-715 VGGDIRT
+715 
-722 AGRRC
+722 
-727 HDQNWKVAHGSGF
+727 HGSGF

-749 TNHHVVGDNKFVTVK
+749 TNQHVVQDHKFVTIK

-791 SAMEALPLQ
+791 SAMNALPLQ

-832 YRTENDLKLIQSDAA
+832 YRTDNDLKLIQSDAT
-847 IHGGSSGGAMVDRFG
+847 IHGGSSGGAMVDLFG
-862 NVVAVS
+862 NVVAIS
-868 VSGFTMSERRWA
+868 VSGFTMSEKKVG
-880 QASTS
+880 TS
-885 SFPSPMRSSSSPSS
+885 INFF
-899 WSSRTRHSPKQSPA
+899 
-913 HGTRTDTPDDSDAAE
+913 
-928 QRPCISPSGSTIP
+928 I
-941 GTVARGLSG
+941 
-950 RRRRQSFSRAGFL
+950 
-963 SIFLKQQFQWATG
+963 
-976 QSLPIAPTRRPR
+976 PIAD
-988 AAQQPVARCISG
+988 ALKFLAVELVEQDLA
-1000 TMRSA
+1000 
-1005 DPRLPIRSP
+1005 
-1014 STSTGRPFEILPQTT
+1014 
-1029 SRNSWRRSAPIIA
+1029 
-1042 MIGRRRSIS
+1042 

>member
-8 HPMVS
+8 HPMVG
-13 MCIAMLVAAVATQ
+13 MCIAMFVAAVATQ
-26 WILNPKSGPFSA
+26 WILNPKSGPLSA
-38 LTWANALTIGAV
+38 LTWANSLTIGAV
-50 LLIMV
+50 LLIMM
-55 AGVALTYVAMRLA
+55 AGFALTYVAMRLG
-68 SDPAGFGLVPVGEG
+68 SDPSGFGLVPLGEG
-82 YTPGRRLN
+82 YTVGRRLN
-90 VDSPAASVRSAD
+90 VDSPAVSVRSAD

-132 KRREQGLPAARVSRH
+132 KRREQGLPVAKVNRH

-238 MEDNRDRI
+238 MEDNRDRV

-283 ELAAILRLMARRQSA
+283 ELAAILRLMARRQRA

-312 ESQSRSEGWGNARE
+312 ETQWKSEGWGNARE

-337 QSLRVAA
+337 QSLRVAV
-344 DPTADITKIE
+344 DPNADISKIE
-354 MVDFESI
+354 MIDFESV
-361 GVPLVR
+361 GVSLVR
-367 THVPPPAPPPPV
+367 SHVPPPAPPPV
-379 PTIPTPASIVVEHSL
+379 PILPTPAPIVVQHAL
-394 VPASSSPDHLA
+394 APSSSPDHLA
-405 PRRGRRLKV
+405 PRPARRLKV
-414 EATIPLNARS
+414 EAAIPSERTLDQALDRLEEMVGL
-424 IRRWTASKRWSGWS
+424 AS
-438 PVKEEVNKLMS
+438 VKDEVNKLMS

-463 VAPISRHMVFTGP
+463 IAPISRHMVFTGP

-491 YRSLNVLRKGHLVET
+491 YRTLNVLRKGHLVET

-580 QRFINSNPGLSSRF
+580 QRFINSNPGLISRF

-620 FVLPDDLEVQP
+620 FVLPDNLESSLGPWVTVGMRNKSWGQAREMRTLLERAREAQATRIAHDPSGDLRQLAMADIDAAIQISGYRETVP
-631 RSVDE
+631 EKISDTLVKIPALSRSVTPLSE
-636 GGHAQQVLGSSARD
+636 GTSALQ
-650 ANAARARARGPGH
+650 AAVV
-663 ANCARPIRG
+663 
-672 HAQARHGGYRRGD
+672 
-685 PDFRISR
+685 
-692 DRAGEDQRHPRQDSR
+692 
-707 APPLGHPT
+707 T
-715 VGGDIRT
+715 VKIEG
-722 AGRRC
+722 
-727 HDQNWKVAHGSGF
+727 AHGSGF
-740 FISRDGYLL
+740 FISKDGYLL
-749 TNHHVVGDNKFVTVK
+749 TNHHVVTENKFVTVK

-770 MPGEVLRS
+770 LPGEVVRTN
-778 HKARDVALVKVNE
+778 KTRDIALVKVNE
-791 SAMEALPLQ
+791 SGMTALPLR
-800 LEPPDVAAEVYA
+800 LDLPDVASEVYA
-812 VGTPQDEKY
+812 VGTPRDEKY

-832 YRTENDLKLIQSDAA
+832 YRTDNDLSLMQSDVA
-847 IHGGSSGGAMVDRFG
+847 IHPGNSGGPMVDRFG

-868 VSGFTMSERRWA
+868 VSGFAISGV
-880 QASTS
+880 STS
-885 SFPSPMRSSSSPSS
+885 INFF
-899 WSSRTRHSPKQSPA
+899 
-913 HGTRTDTPDDSDAAE
+913 
-928 QRPCISPSGSTIP
+928 I
-941 GTVARGLSG
+941 
-950 RRRRQSFSRAGFL
+950 
-963 SIFLKQQFQWATG
+963 
-976 QSLPIAPTRRPR
+976 PIAD
-988 AAQQPVARCISG
+988 ALKFLAVELVKQDVA
-1000 TMRSA
+1000 
-1005 DPRLPIRSP
+1005 
-1014 STSTGRPFEILPQTT
+1014 
-1029 SRNSWRRSAPIIA
+1029 
-1042 MIGRRRSIS
+1042 

>member
-1 MKNFFRN
+1 
-8 HPMVS
+8 
-13 MCIAMLVAAVATQ
+13 
-26 WILNPKSGPFSA
+26 
-38 LTWANALTIGAV
+38 
-50 LLIMV
+50 
-55 AGVALTYVAMRLA
+55 
-68 SDPAGFGLVPVGEG
+68 
-82 YTPGRRLN
+82 
-90 VDSPAASVRSAD
+90 
-102 EVLDE
+102 
-107 LDQMIGLSSVK
+107 
-118 EEVNK
+118 
-123 LLAGIEVER
+123 
-132 KRREQGLPAARVSRH
+132 
-147 MVFTG
+147 
-152 PPGVGKTEIAR
+152 
-163 ALGEIYR
+163 
-170 SLKVLRKGHVVEVQR
+170 
-185 ADLVAGYIG
+185 
-194 QTAMKTLDKCKEALD
+194 
-209 GILFVDEAY
+209 
-218 SLAGEGK
+218 
-225 DFGHEAIATLLKF
+225 
-238 MEDNRDRI
+238 

-298 ELPDALEQSLVPWI
+298 ELPDAFEQSLVPWI

-326 MRNLLDKAGEA
+326 MRNLLDKACEA

-379 PTIPTPASIVVEHSL
+379 PTIPTPASILVEHSL
-394 VPASSSPDHLA
+394 VPASSSPDHPA

-414 EATIPLNARS
+414 EATIPPERTLDQALDRLEEMVGLES
-424 IRRWTASKRWSGWS
+424 
-438 PVKEEVNKLMS
+438 VKEEVNKLMS

-620 FVLPDDLEVQP
+620 FVLPDDLESNLGPWMKVGMRSKSWGQAREMRTLLERAREAQATRIVHDPSGDMRKLTMADIDAAIQISGYRETAPEKISDTLVKIPALP
-631 RSVDE
+631 RSVTPLSEGTSALQAAVVTIKLE
-636 GGHAQQVLGSSARD
+636 GG
-650 ANAARARARGPGH
+650 
-663 ANCARPIRG
+663 
-672 HAQARHGGYRRGD
+672 
-685 PDFRISR
+685 
-692 DRAGEDQRHPRQDSR
+692 
-707 APPLGHPT
+707 
-715 VGGDIRT
+715 
-722 AGRRC
+722 
-727 HDQNWKVAHGSGF
+727 HGSGF
-740 FISRDGYLL
+740 FISKDGYLL
-749 TNHHVVGDNKFVTVK
+749 TNHHVVGDNKFVTIK

-791 SAMEALPLQ
+791 SALEALPLQ

-832 YRTENDLKLIQSDAA
+832 YRTENDLSLLQSDVA
-847 IHGGSSGGAMVDRFG
+847 IHPGNSGGPMVDPFG
-862 NVVAVS
+862 NVVAASVAGLTISGVS
-868 VSGFTMSERRWA
+868 VSINFFIPIADALKFLAVELVE
-880 QASTS
+880 Q
-885 SFPSPMRSSSSPSS
+885 
-899 WSSRTRHSPKQSPA
+899 
-913 HGTRTDTPDDSDAAE
+913 DAA
-928 QRPCISPSGSTIP
+928 
-941 GTVARGLSG
+941 
-950 RRRRQSFSRAGFL
+950 
-963 SIFLKQQFQWATG
+963 
-976 QSLPIAPTRRPR
+976 
-988 AAQQPVARCISG
+988 
-1000 TMRSA
+1000 
-1005 DPRLPIRSP
+1005 
-1014 STSTGRPFEILPQTT
+1014 
-1029 SRNSWRRSAPIIA
+1029 
-1042 MIGRRRSIS
+1042 

>member
-8 HPMVS
+8 HPMVG
-13 MCIAMLVAAVATQ
+13 MCIAMLVAAVATH
-26 WILNPKSGPFSA
+26 WILNPKSGPLSA
-38 LTWANALTIGAV
+38 LTWANSLTIGAV
-50 LLIMV
+50 LLIMM
-55 AGVALTYVAMRLA
+55 AGFALTYVAMRLG
-68 SDPAGFGLVPVGEG
+68 SDPTGFGLVPLGEG

-90 VDSPAASVRSAD
+90 VDSPAMSVRSAD

-107 LDQMIGLSSVK
+107 LDQMIGLGSVK

-132 KRREQGLPAARVSRH
+132 KRREQGLPVARVGRH

-225 DFGHEAIATLLKF
+225 DFGHEAIATLMKF

-265 GLASRFN
+265 GMASRFN

-283 ELAAILRLMARRQSA
+283 ELAAILRLMAKRQRA
-298 ELPDALEQSLVPWI
+298 ELPDVLEQSLVPWI
-312 ESQSRSEGWGNARE
+312 ESQWRSEGWGNARE

-337 QSLRVAA
+337 QSLRVAV
-344 DPTADITKIE
+344 DPTADISKIE
-354 MVDFESI
+354 MVDFESV
-361 GVPLVR
+361 GVSLVR
-367 THVPPPAPPPPV
+367 TYVPPPAPPPV
-379 PTIPTPASIVVEHSL
+379 PTIPTPAPIVVQHSL
-394 VPASSSPDHLA
+394 VPSSPDHLA
-405 PRRGRRLKV
+405 PRSGRRLKV
-414 EATIPLNARS
+414 EATIPPERTLDQALDRLEEMVGLES
-424 IRRWTASKRWSGWS
+424 
-438 PVKEEVNKLMS
+438 VKEEVNKLMS

-463 VAPISRHMVFTGP
+463 IAPISRHMVFSGP

-491 YRSLNVLRKGHLVET
+491 YRSLTVLRKGHLVET

-594 TKTIEFPPYAANEL
+594 TKTIEFPPYGANEL

-620 FVLPDDLEVQP
+620 FVLPDDLESSLAPWLKVGMRNKSWGQAREMRTLLERAREAQATRIAHDP
-631 RSVDE
+631 SGDVRQLAMTDIDAAIRISGYRETVPETISDTIVRIPALRRSVTPLSE
-636 GGHAQQVLGSSARD
+636 GTSALQ
-650 ANAARARARGPGH
+650 AAVVTIKIVDGA
-663 ANCARPIRG
+663 
-672 HAQARHGGYRRGD
+672 Y
-685 PDFRISR
+685 
-692 DRAGEDQRHPRQDSR
+692 
-707 APPLGHPT
+707 
-715 VGGDIRT
+715 
-722 AGRRC
+722 
-727 HDQNWKVAHGSGF
+727 GSGF

-749 TNHHVVGDNKFVTVK
+749 TNHHVVEDNKFVTIK

-791 SAMEALPLQ
+791 SALEALPLQ

-812 VGTPQDEKY
+812 VGTPVSETY
-821 STTIT
+821 STTIS

-832 YRTENDLKLIQSDAA
+832 YRTVDDLKLIQSDAA

-862 NVVAVS
+862 NVVAIS
-868 VSGFTMSERRWA
+868 VSGI
-880 QASTS
+880 
-885 SFPSPMRSSSSPSS
+885 SSSAQ
-899 WSSRTRHSPKQSPA
+899 KL
-913 HGTRTDTPDDSDAAE
+913 GT
-928 QRPCISPSGSTIP
+928 
-941 GTVARGLSG
+941 
-950 RRRRQSFSRAGFL
+950 
-963 SIFLKQQFQWATG
+963 SINFFI
-976 QSLPIAPTRRPR
+976 PIAD
-988 AAQQPVARCISG
+988 ALKFLAVEVVKQDVA
-1000 TMRSA
+1000 
-1005 DPRLPIRSP
+1005 
-1014 STSTGRPFEILPQTT
+1014 
-1029 SRNSWRRSAPIIA
+1029 
-1042 MIGRRRSIS
+1042 

>member
-8 HPMVS
+8 SPMVS
-13 MCIAMLVAAVATQ
+13 MCVAMIVAAVATN
-26 WILNPKSGPFSA
+26 WILNPRSGPFSA
-38 LTWANALTIGAV
+38 LTWANSLTVGAV
-50 LLIMV
+50 LLIMM
-55 AGVALTYVAMRLA
+55 AGVALTYVAMRLG
-68 SDPAGFGLVPVGEG
+68 SDPTGFGLVPVGEG
-82 YTPGRRLN
+82 YTVGRRLN
-90 VDSPAASVRSAD
+90 VDSPALSVRSAD

-107 LDQMIGLSSVK
+107 LDQMVGLSSVK

-132 KRREQGLPAARVSRH
+132 KRREQGLPLAKVGRH

-218 SLAGEGK
+218 TLAGEGK
-225 DFGHEAIATLLKF
+225 DFGQEAIATLIKF

-258 RFIATNP
+258 RFIAMNP

-283 ELAAILRLMARRQSA
+283 ELAAIMRSMAKRQRA
-298 ELPDALEQSLVPWI
+298 QLPDVLEQSLVPWI
-312 ESQSRSEGWGNARE
+312 ETQWRSEGWGNARE

-344 DPTADITKIE
+344 DPIADISKIE
-354 MVDFESI
+354 MVDFESA

-367 THVPPPAPPPPV
+367 THVSPPAPPPLSSMP
-379 PTIPTPASIVVEHSL
+379 PPAPIVVEHAL
-394 VPASSSPDHLA
+394 MPSSSDLSA
-405 PRRGRRLKV
+405 PRAGRRLKV
-414 EATIPLNARS
+414 QATIAPERTLDQALDRLEEMVGLES
-424 IRRWTASKRWSGWS
+424 
-438 PVKEEVNKLMS
+438 VKEEVNKLMS
-449 ALEVERLRREQGLV
+449 ALDVERLRREQGLV

-506 DRSGLVAGYI
+506 DRSGLVASYI

-608 AAILRVMAKRQN
+608 TAILRVMAKRQN
-620 FVLPDDLEVQP
+620 FVLPGDLESSLGPWMKVGMRNKSWGQAREMRTLLERAREAQATRISHDPSADVRQLAMADIDAAIQISGYREVVPEKISDTLVKIPTLP
-631 RSVDE
+631 RSVIPLSE
-636 GGHAQQVLGSSARD
+636 GTSALQ
-650 ANAARARARGPGH
+650 AAVVTIKLENG
-663 ANCARPIRG
+663 
-672 HAQARHGGYRRGD
+672 
-685 PDFRISR
+685 
-692 DRAGEDQRHPRQDSR
+692 
-707 APPLGHPT
+707 
-715 VGGDIRT
+715 
-722 AGRRC
+722 
-727 HDQNWKVAHGSGF
+727 HGSGF

-749 TNHHVVGDNKFVTVK
+749 TNQHVVQDNKFVTIK

-791 SAMEALPLQ
+791 SAMNALPLQ
-800 LEPPDVAAEVYA
+800 LEPPDVATEVYA
-812 VGTPQDEKY
+812 VGTPLDERH

-832 YRTENDLKLIQSDAA
+832 YRTDNDLKLIQSDAA

-862 NVVAVS
+862 NVLAVS
-868 VSGFTMSERRWA
+868 VSGVTVPGVERKVG
-880 QASTS
+880 TS
-885 SFPSPMRSSSSPSS
+885 INFF
-899 WSSRTRHSPKQSPA
+899 
-913 HGTRTDTPDDSDAAE
+913 
-928 QRPCISPSGSTIP
+928 I
-941 GTVARGLSG
+941 
-950 RRRRQSFSRAGFL
+950 
-963 SIFLKQQFQWATG
+963 
-976 QSLPIAPTRRPR
+976 PIAD
-988 AAQQPVARCISG
+988 ALKFLAVELVEQDVA
-1000 TMRSA
+1000 
-1005 DPRLPIRSP
+1005 
-1014 STSTGRPFEILPQTT
+1014 
-1029 SRNSWRRSAPIIA
+1029 
-1042 MIGRRRSIS
+1042 

>member
-8 HPMVS
+8 HPMVG
-13 MCIAMLVAAVATQ
+13 MCVAMLVAAVATQ
-26 WILNPKSGPFSA
+26 WILNPKSGPLSA
-38 LTWANALTIGAV
+38 LTWANSLTIGAV
-50 LLIMV
+50 LLIMM
-55 AGVALTYVAMRLA
+55 AGFALTYVAMRLG
-68 SDPAGFGLVPVGEG
+68 SDPSGFGLVPLGEG
-82 YTPGRRLN
+82 YTVGRRLN
-90 VDSPAASVRSAD
+90 VDSPAVSVRSAD

-132 KRREQGLPAARVSRH
+132 KRREQGLPVAKVNRH

-238 MEDNRDRI
+238 MEDNRDRV

-283 ELAAILRLMARRQSA
+283 ELAAILRLMARRQRA

-312 ESQSRSEGWGNARE
+312 ETQWRSEGWGNARE

-337 QSLRVAA
+337 QSLRVAV
-344 DPTADITKIE
+344 DPNADISKIE
-354 MVDFESI
+354 MIDFESV
-361 GVPLVR
+361 GVTLVR
-367 THVPPPAPPPPV
+367 SHVPPPAPPPV
-379 PTIPTPASIVVEHSL
+379 PIIPTPAPIVVQHAL
-394 VPASSSPDHLA
+394 APSSSPDHLA
-405 PRRGRRLKV
+405 PRPARRLKV
-414 EATIPLNARS
+414 EATIPSERTLDQALDRLEEMVGL
-424 IRRWTASKRWSGWS
+424 AS
-438 PVKEEVNKLMS
+438 VKDEVNKLMS

-463 VAPISRHMVFTGP
+463 IAPISRHMVFTGP

-491 YRSLNVLRKGHLVET
+491 YRTLNVLRKGHLVET

-569 VVIVAGYPNEM
+569 IVIVAGYPNEM

-594 TKTIEFPPYAANEL
+594 TKMIEFPPYAANEL

-620 FVLPDDLEVQP
+620 FVLPDNLESSLGPWVTVGMRNKSWGQAREMRTLLERAREAQATRIAHDP
-631 RSVDE
+631 SGDVRQLAMADIDAAIQISGYRETVPEKISDTLVKIPALSRSVTPLSE
-636 GGHAQQVLGSSARD
+636 GTSALQ
-650 ANAARARARGPGH
+650 AAVV
-663 ANCARPIRG
+663 
-672 HAQARHGGYRRGD
+672 
-685 PDFRISR
+685 
-692 DRAGEDQRHPRQDSR
+692 
-707 APPLGHPT
+707 T
-715 VGGDIRT
+715 VKIEG
-722 AGRRC
+722 
-727 HDQNWKVAHGSGF
+727 AHGSGF
-740 FISRDGYLL
+740 FISKDGYLL
-749 TNHHVVGDNKFVTVK
+749 TNHHVVTENKFVTVK

-770 MPGEVLRS
+770 LPGEVVRTN
-778 HKARDVALVKVNE
+778 KTRDIALVKVNE
-791 SAMEALPLQ
+791 SGMTALPLR
-800 LEPPDVAAEVYA
+800 LDLPDVASEVYA
-812 VGTPQDEKY
+812 VGTPRDEKY

-832 YRTENDLKLIQSDAA
+832 YRTDNDLSLMQSDVA
-847 IHGGSSGGAMVDRFG
+847 IHPGNSGGPMVDRFG

-868 VSGFTMSERRWA
+868 VSGFAISGV
-880 QASTS
+880 STS
-885 SFPSPMRSSSSPSS
+885 INFF
-899 WSSRTRHSPKQSPA
+899 
-913 HGTRTDTPDDSDAAE
+913 
-928 QRPCISPSGSTIP
+928 I
-941 GTVARGLSG
+941 
-950 RRRRQSFSRAGFL
+950 
-963 SIFLKQQFQWATG
+963 
-976 QSLPIAPTRRPR
+976 PIAD
-988 AAQQPVARCISG
+988 ALKFLAVELVKQDVA
-1000 TMRSA
+1000 
-1005 DPRLPIRSP
+1005 
-1014 STSTGRPFEILPQTT
+1014 
-1029 SRNSWRRSAPIIA
+1029 
-1042 MIGRRRSIS
+1042 